1 MEDCEDT
8 GINALHGSDSLESAE
23 REVNFF
29 FPKQQ
34 TLAVI
39 KPGAGDEEKGTIYHM
54 GLSHVD
60 SHQNMNSFKLMTID
74 TSLLKASVN
83 IFE

>member
-1 MEDCEDT
+1 MEDAEDPAL
-8 GINALHGSDSLESAE
+8 NALHGSDSLESAE

-39 KPGAGDEEKGTIYHM
+39 KPDTSSEERGSSLPILFYGYQYLIDGIIYHCIAV
-54 GLSHVD
+54 L
-60 SHQNMNSFKLMTID
+60 IEY
-74 TSLLKASVN
+74 
-83 IFE
+83 I

>member
-39 KPGAGDEEKGTIYHM
+39 KPGAGDEEKGTI
-54 GLSHVD
+54 SPFD

-83 IFE
+83 IFK